1 MLGANVVVTA
11 WVRKNLALITAC
23 IGVAILLVGGLYVF
37 GQLQKPKV
45 LISGTTFVTELQ
57 INEADRAR
65 GLSGRDE
72 LGDKQAMTFVF
83 DSVGERCIWMKDMQF
98 SIDIVWLNEQ
108 KKIVA
113 VEQNVT
119 PETYP
124 QNFCH
129 PGQYVIEF
137 KSGTLQKYSI
147 SSGDTAI
154 F

>member
-1 MLGANVVVTA
+1 MTA

-23 IGVAILLVGGLYVF
+23 IGVVVLLVGGLYVF
-37 GQLQKPKV
+37 SKLQKPKV
-45 LISGTTFVTELQ
+45 LISGTTFVTELKV
-57 INEADRAR
+57 NPADRAR
-65 GLSGRDE
+65 GLSGRE
-72 LGDKQAMTFVF
+72 GLADKQAMTFVF
-83 DSVGERCIWMKDMQF
+83 DGVGERCIWMKDMRF
-98 SIDIVWLNEQ
+98 SIDIAWLDHQ

-113 VEQNVT
+113 VEKNVS

-129 PGQYVIEF
+129 QGQYVIEF